1 MSTNSITYYYG
12 VDDSSDQTTCSDE
25 ADNGHVDDHN
35 IDGSYDDDDPNEID
49 CESSFYDVPAS
60 SNVQICRR
68 KVMPQMV
75 QINEHESKS
84 TRHRKRWH
92 NPHSVQYCYNLAA
105 VNMCVDDNRDGP
117 STSQSA
123 QSAQSTHSHRTVI
136 RHLPHAP
143 NEPKRSVL
151 LIELDQNKQTI
162 SKLNAANIDSIYDDA
177 ADDYDDNDDG
187 DDDDHDENDDYE
199 EEIYFDKR
207 FTPEKH
213 SLLVAHNKHSHSFV

>member
-123 QSAQSTHSHRTVI
+123 QSTHSHRTVI